1 MKYKI
6 KNLSHLILFLFSLI
20 TSYTLGLVYYD
31 STKGLDFSY
40 YYPNVKFFMDEKVN
54 IFHSD
59 GSLYFYIISNK
70 LSNQITPINQEESL
84 ILLNNSIQF
93 INFLMFFIGLL
104 GLVILFRKKGYDF
117 EKIFLGL
124 TVLCFFPTAYYFRL
138 TMKPEIMAFALI
150 PWILIN
156 LDSYFL
162 KRTRLNLLLSTILLG
177 CALTIKGTVTGMLIL
192 SLAFLYRKKI
202 YKSFDVFVL
211 TICTLFC
218 SLLAIFANYK
228 ITNIWLFEQRPSSDS
243 ADPNRWQNTA
253 NFDFFW
259 NIDLRNLY
267 ENPFKY
273 IHSDSFISITLL
285 DTLSDYFHFFWK
297 HQEDTNFIAF
307 NRVEFTNNFLIQ
319 TYLSEYISIVFT
331 CLMYLSFVILY
342 FKKVKNNEFLILP
355 FFGIIILIIISLGF
369 PYKNFDPSTGDLF
382 KVHYYS
388 FLIAF
393 SFFALLV
400 ITMSKYRFSKYLV
413 LFLIPV
419 FLITMGFPKNL
430 DLDTK
435 EAMYDKLNYSE
446 ICSIY
451 NFIDEIKCK

>member
-1 MKYKI
+1 MNHKI
-6 KNLSHLILFLFSLI
+6 RNLSNFILFLFSLL

-31 STKGLDFSY
+31 ATEGLDFGTQY
-40 YYPNVKFFMDEKVN
+40 QNVKFFMGEKVN
-54 IFHSD
+54 IFNSD
-59 GSLYFYIISNK
+59 GSLYFYIMSKKISNE
-70 LSNQITPINQEESL
+70 IIPISQEESW

-93 INFLMFFIGLL
+93 INFLLFFTGLL
-104 GLVILFRKKGYDF
+104 GLVVLFRKKGYDF

-150 PWILIN
+150 PWVLIS

-162 KRTRLNLLLSTILLG
+162 KRTRFNLLLSTFLLG
-177 CALTIKGTVTGMLIL
+177 CVLTIKGSITGMLIL
-192 SLAFLYRKKI
+192 SFAFLYRKKI
-202 YKSFDVFVL
+202 VKSFDVLIL
-211 TICTLFC
+211 TIFTLVS
-218 SLLAIFANYK
+218 SLVSIFVNYK
-228 ITNIWLFEQRPSSDS
+228 ITNIWIFEGRPSSDLG
-243 ADPNRWQNTA
+243 DPNRWQNTA
-253 NFDFFW
+253 SFDFFW
-259 NIDLRNLY
+259 NVDLRNLY

-273 IHSDSFISITLL
+273 VHSDSFISITLL

-297 HQEDTNFIAF
+297 HQEDSNFIAF

-331 CLMYLSFVILY
+331 CLMYLSFIVLY
-342 FKKVKNNEFLILP
+342 FKKVKNNEFLMFP
-355 FFGIIILIIISLGF
+355 FFGIIILIINSLGF
-369 PYKNFDPSTGDLF
+369 PYKNFDPTTGDLF

-400 ITMSKYRFSKYLV
+400 IAMSKYRYTKFLV
-413 LFLIPV
+413 LFLIPL

-430 DLDTK
+430 NSDTK
-435 EAMYDKLNYSE
+435 EAMYNKLNYSE
-446 ICSIY
+446 ICGIY
-451 NFIDEIKCK
+451 DFIDEINCK

>member
-1 MKYKI
+1 MNHKI
-6 KNLSHLILFLFSLI
+6 KNLSHFILFLFSLI

-31 STKGLDFSY
+31 STKGLDFATQY
-40 YYPNVKFFMDEKVN
+40 QNVKFFMGEKVN
-54 IFHSD
+54 IFNSD

-70 LSNQITPINQEESL
+70 ISNQIIPINPEESR

-93 INFLMFFIGLL
+93 INFLIFSTGLL
-104 GLVILFRKKGYDF
+104 GLVVLFRKKGYDF

-150 PWILIN
+150 PWVLIN

-162 KRTRLNLLLSTILLG
+162 RRTRLNLLLSTILLS
-177 CALTIKGTVTGMLIL
+177 CLLTIKGSVTGMLIL
-192 SLAFLYRKKI
+192 SLTFLYRKKI
-202 YKSFDVFVL
+202 FKSIDVL
-211 TICTLFC
+211 LLSICTLIS
-218 SLLAIFANYK
+218 SLLAILVNYK
-228 ITNIWLFEQRPSSDS
+228 ITNIWIFEGRPSSDLG
-243 ADPNRWQNTA
+243 DPSRWQNTA
-253 NFDFFW
+253 SFDFFW

-297 HQEDTNFIAF
+297 HQEDTNYIAF

-319 TYLSEYISIVFT
+319 TYLSEYISIIFT
-331 CLMYLSFVILY
+331 CLMYFSFLILY
-342 FKKVKNNEFLILP
+342 FKKVKNKEFLIFP
-355 FFGIIILIIISLGF
+355 FFGVAILIINSFGF
-369 PYKNFDPSTGDLF
+369 PYKNFDPNTGDLF

-419 FLITMGFPKNL
+419 FLITIGFPKNL

-435 EAMYDKLNYSE
+435 EAMYNKINYSE

-451 NFIDEIKCK
+451 SFIGEINCK